1 MSSQYT
7 LLQQLSDAFGPPN
20 DETDVKTILRH
31 ELSEFAD
38 QTTEDALGNLF
49 MSLDGDEKY
58 PRVML
63 AAHMDEVAFLV
74 THIEVTGFLRFH
86 TLGGITPHVMPGQR
100 IRLRGTQGPVSA
112 IIGTKPPHVMSDEDR
127 KKLVSLDNLFM
138 DIGANS
144 ESEVKSKGI
153 DIGTV
158 GVFDVKFQDLGNG
171 YLLGKAFDDRVG
183 CAVMV
188 QVVKKLHKL
197 NRQVVAVGTVQEEV
211 GLRGARVAAWQVD
224 PQYGLALEG
233 SFTADVPGSLPHQIS
248 AKLQSGPVIA
258 IADRTTLTHPTILNT
273 LIQVGKQHK
282 IPFQFKK
289 IPRGGTD
296 AGAIHLT
303 KAGIPSGTVAV
314 PCRYIHGPASILH
327 ITDYENTIQLVTQF
341 VKALPS

>member
-1 MSSQYT
+1 MMSRYS

-20 DETDVKTILRH
+20 DETDVKTILRQ
-31 ELSEFAD
+31 ELSAVAD
-38 QTTEDALGNLF
+38 QIKEDALGNLLI
-49 MSLDGDEKY
+49 SLDGDKRY

-74 THIEVTGFLRFH
+74 THIETTGFLRFH

-100 IRLRGTQGPVSA
+100 IRLRGTHGPVSG
-112 IIGTKPPHVMSDEDR
+112 IIGTKPPHIMSDEDR
-127 KKLVSLDNLFM
+127 KRLVPLDDLFM
-138 DIGANS
+138 DVGANS

-188 QVVKKLHKL
+188 QVLKNLQAL
-197 NRQVVAVGTVQEEV
+197 NRRVVAVGTVQEEV

-233 SFTADVPGSLPHQIS
+233 SFTADVPGSKPHQIS

-258 IADRTTLTHPTILNT
+258 IADRTTLTHPTIFTT

-282 IPFQFKK
+282 IPYQFKK
-289 IPRGGTD
+289 LPRGGTD

-327 ITDYENTIQLVTQF
+327 VSDYKNTIQLVTQF

>member
-1 MSSQYT
+1 MDVQYS
-7 LLQQLSDAFGPPN
+7 LLQRLSDAFGPPN
-20 DETDVKTILRH
+20 DETDVKTILRQ
-31 ELSEFAD
+31 ELDEIAD

-49 MSLDGDEKY
+49 FSLDGATRY

-74 THIEVTGFLRFH
+74 THIEDTGFLRFH

-100 IRLRGTQGPVSA
+100 VCLRGTHGLVSA
-112 IIGTKPPHVMSDEDR
+112 IIGTRPPHIMSDEDQ
-127 KKLVSLDNLFM
+127 KKLVPLDDLFM
-138 DIGANS
+138 DIGASS
-144 ESEVKSKGI
+144 ESEVIAKGI

-171 YLLGKAFDDRVG
+171 YFLGKAFDDRVG

-188 QVVKKLHKL
+188 QVVKNLQKSG
-197 NRQVVAVGTVQEEV
+197 RRVVAVGTVQEEV
-211 GLRGARVAAWQVD
+211 GLRGARVAAWQVN
-224 PQYGLALEG
+224 PQFGLALEG
-233 SFTADVPGSLPHQIS
+233 SFTADVPGSKPHQIS
-248 AKLQSGPVIA
+248 AKLQAGPVIA

-273 LIQVGKQHK
+273 LLQVGKKYK

-314 PCRYIHGPASILH
+314 PCRYIHGPASVLH
-327 ITDYENTIQLVTQF
+327 TTDYLNTIQLVTQF

>member
-1 MSSQYT
+1 M

-20 DETDVKTILRH
+20 DETDVKTILRQ
-31 ELSEFAD
+31 ELSEYTD
-38 QTTEDALGNLF
+38 QITEDTLGNLF
-49 MSLDGDEKY
+49 FSLNGNTKY

-63 AAHMDEVAFLV
+63 AAHMDEVAFMV
-74 THIEVTGFLRFH
+74 THIEATGFLRFH
-86 TLGGITPHVMPGQR
+86 TLGGIAPHVMPGQR
-100 IRLRGTQGPVSA
+100 IRLRGNQGPVLA
-112 IIGTKPPHVMSDEDR
+112 VIGTKPPHIMSDEDR
-127 KKLVSLDNLFM
+127 KKLVPLDDLFM

-233 SFTADVPGSLPHQIS
+233 SFTADVPGSQPHQIS

-258 IADRTTLTHPTILNT
+258 IADRTTLTHPTIFNT

-282 IPFQFKK
+282 IPYQFKK

-327 ITDYENTIQLVTQF
+327 ISDYENTIQLVTHF
-341 VKALPS
+341 VKSLRS